1 MSRPPRFGSVL
12 TELACAFMAL
22 AAPTLC
28 SACIQISTGTE
39 SDAGSAA
46 TSSDAGTTSSGD
58 SSVTSTG
65 VSCGTDQATGVTL
78 CLGTTACPNATLDT
92 SAFPNCGF
100 HPQGNSAFDL
110 ECLCDGNELC
120 PIGVPNSCDDVATLL
135 MQQQSAL
142 QVCEQVSTGGCLG
155 LDAGGGSGSG
165 SGSSSGGSTTLSS
178 ACQTCISGC
187 GGTPS
192 CYQACGC

>member
-1 MSRPPRFGSVL
+1 MSRHRRFSSVL
-12 TELACAFMAL
+12 TEVTCAVMAV
-22 AAPTLC
+22 AAPVLC
-28 SACIQISTGTE
+28 SACVQISTGTE
-39 SDAGSAA
+39 SDAGATA
-46 TSSDAGTTSSGD
+46 TSDSGTTTTAD

-65 VSCGTDQATGVTL
+65 VSCGTDPATGVTL
-78 CLGTTACPNATLDT
+78 CLGTSACPNASIDT

-100 HPQGNSAFDL
+100 HPVGNSAFDL

-120 PIGVPNSCDDVATLL
+120 PIGVPNSCNDVATLL

-155 LDAGGGSGSG
+155 LDAGGGSGS
-165 SGSSSGGSTTLSS
+165 SSGGTTTLSS